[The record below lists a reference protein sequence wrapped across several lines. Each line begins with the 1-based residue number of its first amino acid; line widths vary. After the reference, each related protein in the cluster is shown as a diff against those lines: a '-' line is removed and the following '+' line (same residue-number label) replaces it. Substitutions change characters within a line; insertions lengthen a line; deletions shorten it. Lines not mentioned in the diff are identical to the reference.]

1 MKKILLLM
9 VGFLSCIVA
18 QAYTDVYL
26 RGTMSDDFAAQE
38 AWKMET
44 TDGVTYTKT
53 GVNISKGQQFKIA
66 DADWGDINYGWT
78 DNTINVGST
87 AEQTLYYKNNQFGIS
102 EDLVN
107 AKITFK
113 VTEPKSQAVIKIENN
128 YNGGDN
134 PGTKYQIKSAIDGS
148 DWPLHDM
155 VDDGTGKY
163 VYTYEN
169 VTASSSPRGMGMMI
183 NDAWRGSTQSDKT
196 FDGRTLTCKMDAT
209 GGGDIMVAAS
219 YTGSILCSYDPATNN
234 LTLSDPSQND
244 DSYRLHIH
252 TMVPFGGKQIY
263 PFDVTGESPYS
274 VTLNITAPLADELPL
289 CIHYR
294 HGADDYVSYGFSE
307 ATTYVPE
314 GDGKTGDLVSFSDAS
329 KYITLPKG
337 LQGNVTFE
345 VSVTDGV
352 PSSLKISGG
361 QIAQSLYTYILW
373 DNFNSE
379 KLQKT
384 QTLTPHV
391 GHFDAKYTF
400 TGEEKGRVFK
410 VERLLNGQTVTGRRW
425 GVIRNSPK
433 YVPSETGVRYEI
445 SATGVETV
453 VFPEDLRGT
462 VTISVYVDEDG
473 VPDYFRIQGGH
484 IGDGPDDTYTIYFYD
499 TTAGGTQ
506 NAPYAYMW
514 RKEAGDNTAEFTKW
528 WGDDKE
534 KGKMTATGRYVVEN
548 GNYYP
553 LYSLSFSWESMVPH
567 NVIIHNGDTHYTQ
580 KGSDPLFVNGGYY
593 YTGCSAAKSAS
604 EVTVTENANVTFYM
618 HWKQDWLKDGNG
630 EAPRCFVFSG
640 TKPSNIKDA
649 WDNGVEMSQIT
660 DLAPSISTF
669 SVDAHGDEEVAAPMT
684 ITEKY
689 QIWKAEMT
697 PAQMSGKTDVMFVLK
712 HQKDDGSFEYWDYG
726 SRSGGFAEP
735 SFLSK
740 YIFATAYENN
750 SRYAVQTYLPYED
763 FVNLDR
769 QGRPH
774 VYLVGDANG
783 AIQGLQW
790 DNVAL
795 AKEFT
800 PEQGVFYIKID
811 VTGNTYAKFKMSWI
825 SVQEAIERNS
835 IVKIDNQRSWATFD
849 LGIIGFDDTFS
860 KYPEGYERPKVEKAD
875 AGDLVSAA
883 WIKPY
888 QSLPYMNYNQYNWYI
903 PAKNITRD
911 AACHLVIDP
920 HSTCRT
926 VTLIPYDPNPSV
938 VVVGSSVGQV
948 SLNEVQA
955 RQLHGDHS
963 SSHLNGA
970 ASNGHIYMDRVNV
983 CSGSVKINPSDGL
996 SIGASGFKLLYSIYM
1011 NGNEVMEIA
1020 TPGEYNINFLPLDS
1034 SADMDVRCKY
1044 TNDAT
1049 GLTFHSK
1056 LGSGTVSTPEIDFPQ
1071 PEASIENATYIIDS
1085 RNGVSSVGVLL
1096 RPLRFQVDTQHAYF
1110 ADFSFE
1116 IGEKAELL
1124 HKEHRMVKMFAS
1136 LEDDVLPGWEFID
1149 VDNNYDF
1156 SDAKKNDWST
1166 KLAVNKSAY
1175 VLLTDVSAE
1184 NFEAMDVSG
1193 MVRAV
1198 YPFIYQLKPE
1208 LTPVSASRK
1217 RVGSATGLDIALPDD
1232 LSGFAISTMAV
1243 PQPVSTSVSGVISGV
1258 ENVEADALEG
1268 DAEYYNLQG
1277 IRVYG
1282 EPAPG
1287 IYLLRQGGKVSKV
1300 LVR

>member
-26 RGTMSDDFAAQE
+26 RGTMSGNFDAQE

-169 VTASSSPRGMGMMI
+169 VTASSSSRGMGMMI
-183 NDAWRGSTQSDKT
+183 DDKWRGSTQSAKT
-196 FDGRTLTCKMDAT
+196 FNGSTLTCKMDAT
-209 GGGDIMVAAS
+209 GGNDIMVAGS

-373 DNFNSE
+373 DNFNSNE
-379 KLQKT
+379 LQKT

-425 GVIRNSPK
+425 GIIKDSPK

-506 NAPYAYMW
+506 NDPYAYMW
-514 RKEAGDNTAEFTKW
+514 RKEAGDNTSEFTKW

-553 LYSLSFSWESMVPH
+553 LYSLSFSWESLVPH

-580 KGSDPLFVNGGYY
+580 KDSNPLFVNGGYY

-740 YIFATAYENN
+740 YIFATASENN

-938 VVVGSSVGQV
+938 DVVGSSVGQV

-963 SSHLNGA
+963 AHLNGA
-970 ASNGHIYMDRVNV
+970 ASNGHIYMDRINV

-1011 NGNEVMEIA
+1011 NGNEVMEIP
-1020 TPGEYNINFLPLDS
+1020 TPGEYNINFLPLAS

-1044 TNDAT
+1044 TNHAT

-1056 LGSGTVSTPEIDFPQ
+1056 LGSGTVTTPDIEFPQ

-1096 RPLRFQVDTQHAYF
+1096 RPLRFNVTTEHAYF

-1124 HKEHRMVKMFAS
+1124 HKDHRMVKMFAS

-1149 VDNNYDF
+1149 ADNNYDF
-1156 SDAKKNDWST
+1156 SDARKNDWST
-1166 KLAVNKSAY
+1166 KLAANKSAY
-1175 VLLTDVSAE
+1175 VLLTDVSVE

-1208 LTPVSASRK
+1208 LTPVSPARK
-1217 RVGSATGLDIALPDD
+1217 RVGSATALDLTLPDD
-1232 LSGFAISTMAV
+1232 LSGFAISNMAMT
-1243 PQPVSTSVSGVISGV
+1243 QPVSTSVSGVISGV